1 MVGLNDCNLIGNIV
15 RDAELKT
22 KMVGSVPTPCCTFAI
37 AVNEKRRTKELITS
51 YFEVTIWRDQ
61 ATSLASWL
69 KKGRLVHVSG
79 SVRQNKYRTAEG
91 LERVVMQVHDVR
103 NVLLLDRKPHEE
115 TQDDDSPF

>member
-115 TQDDDSPF
+115 TQDDEFPI

>member
-79 SVRQNKYRTAEG
+79 SVRQNKYRTADG
-91 LERVVMQVHDVR
+91 SERVVMQVHDVR

>member
-37 AVNEKRRTKELITS
+37 AVNEKRRTKELVTS

-115 TQDDDSPF
+115 TQDDECPI

>member
-22 KMVGSVPTPCCTFAI
+22 KMVGSVPTSCCTFAI

-115 TQDDDSPF
+115 TQDDEFSI

>member
-15 RDAELKT
+15 KDAELKT

-91 LERVVMQVHDVR
+91 IERVVMQVHDVR

-115 TQDDDSPF
+115 TQDNDSPF

>member
-103 NVLLLDRKPHEE
+103 NVLLLDRKPQEE
-115 TQDDDSPF
+115 IQDNDSPF